1 MTHDTFTG
9 AWNCFGAVLRL
20 ISNFSTSGLSSLV
33 LLFLPRCLVC
43 PRYNLCRNTSWVWF
57 QNSQYTKSIPFPVET
72 AHACGSSNNFWNWIL
87 KPFAKGTVWCNSRRN
102 KANWQGSH
110 TALLLV
116 CHIHPAPLV
125 GIFPAQ
131 FPASTRVG
139 GRATHMK
146 HTLPIPYCWWKN
158 PAPVDIRLFARI
170 YTSQVVGRISSIN
183 SMFVKISSSSSG
195 EGLS

>member
-1 MTHDTFTG
+1 MF
-9 AWNCFGAVLRL
+9 VRL
-20 ISNFSTSGLSSLV
+20 DHF
-33 LLFLPRCLVC
+33 
-43 PRYNLCRNTSWVWF
+43 PRYWWKYRMIEHYHLEIYHWSIKSNISWVWF

-158 PAPVDIRLFARI
+158 PAPV
-170 YTSQVVGRISSIN
+170 ISWYGKYPIICTDLYIPGGWPDFFHQQYVCQN
-183 SMFVKISSSSSG
+183 KFIFLRWRFELVKI
-195 EGLS
+195 